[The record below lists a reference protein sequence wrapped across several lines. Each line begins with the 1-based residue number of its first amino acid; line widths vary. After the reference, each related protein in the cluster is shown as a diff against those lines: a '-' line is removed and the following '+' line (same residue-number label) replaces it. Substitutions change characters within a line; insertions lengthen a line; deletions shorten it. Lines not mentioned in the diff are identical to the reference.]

1 MNGVLSKRNLHHN
14 VGIMYKVSLVISAV
28 MEGAMLPSPIGPSYL
43 NAMPRQI
50 AELRNEA
57 IRRYNSIK
65 VVKMPLQYSG
75 FCSKSV
81 FKITQ
86 DKEQIKR
93 AIEGSGGPTEIKI
106 DPDGEL
112 ITIEIDNYMIIHIE
126 PMTLPHRVVANQ
138 LNPTL
143 VTEPSSGTRPAS
155 AAANSTQR
163 EAAPRARQPPARK
176 KKNSSPDVAYVPA
189 RPVTVENKEYPTR
202 DRAQAVHFKRIQ
214 LSKIQQKR
222 AENKIRIGYLHT
234 QSKEAEQEAKRLE
247 EAKRREEEQQKLED
261 AKKKE
266 AEEEAERIREAE
278 RELLQTPPPLVI
290 DHVESVTEEP
300 STSAFGQIL
309 EAVTHMDIK
318 EEPVSPIA
326 KESFASFE
334 EISANI
340 GI

>member
-1 MNGVLSKRNLHHN
+1 MRHSPRENLHHT
-14 VGIMYKVSLVISAV
+14 VDIKYQVSLVILAV
-28 MEGAMLPSPIGPSYL
+28 MEGAMLPSPMGPSYL
-43 NAMPRQI
+43 NAVPRQI

-65 VVKMPLQYSG
+65 VVKMPLSYSG

-112 ITIEIDNYMIIHIE
+112 VTIEIDNYMIIHIE

-143 VTEPSSGTRPAS
+143 VTEPSSVTRPVS
-155 AAANSTQR
+155 AAANDAQG
-163 EAAPRARQPPARK
+163 EVAPRAKQPPAKK
-176 KKNSSPDVAYVPA
+176 KKNPSTDVAYVPA
-189 RPVTVENKEYPTR
+189 RRVTVENKGYPTR
-202 DRAQAVHFKRIQ
+202 ERAQAVTFKRIQ
-214 LSKIQQKR
+214 LTKIEEKR
-222 AENKIRIGYLHT
+222 AENKIRLNYLHN

-247 EAKRREEEQQKLED
+247 EAKRREDEKKKLED

-266 AEEEAERIREAE
+266 AEEEAERICEAE
-278 RELLQTPPPLVI
+278 RELLQTPPNLVI
-290 DHVESVTEEP
+290 DHVESVAEEP

-309 EAVTHMDIK
+309 ESVTHMDIK
-318 EEPVSPIA
+318 EEPVSPIE

-334 EISANI
+334 EISASI

>member
-1 MNGVLSKRNLHHN
+1 
-14 VGIMYKVSLVISAV
+14 
-28 MEGAMLPSPIGPSYL
+28 MLPSPMGPSYL

-163 EAAPRARQPPARK
+163 EAPRARQPAARK

-222 AENKIRIGYLHT
+222 AENQIRIGYLHN

-247 EAKRREEEQQKLED
+247 EAKRQAEEAKRHAEEQKKLED
-261 AKKKE
+261 ARKKE
-266 AEEEAERIREAE
+266 AEEEAERIRQAE

-290 DHVESVTEEP
+290 DHVESVSEEP

-326 KESFASFE
+326 KESFASFD